1 MQRLIWTVL
10 VAFAAALALG
20 PVCIAWIKR
29 MKLSQTEY
37 DLGPDSHKVKTG
49 TPTMGGVIFAPA
61 LLVVPFL
68 FFRYGGFTAPVI
80 IALLSCLGFGLIGFL
95 DDYIKVSRHRSLGLT
110 PMQKIVPQFAL
121 SVGLAV
127 WAYMDPAIGHE
138 LVIPFTRQTVDVGI
152 FYIPIMI
159 FVLVGTVNSANLLD
173 GVDGLLS
180 SCSVVDFAFFAVAL
194 LTLSAAQD
202 SPTYLNLAL
211 MAGAGAGG
219 LIGFLRYNHHPA
231 QIFMGDTGSFLIGG
245 LVAGLALSAKM
256 SLLLPIVAL
265 AMFVSI
271 LSDIIQVG
279 YFKYTKHKYGQ
290 GRRVFRMAPLHHHFE
305 LGGMSEVK
313 IVAMYAAVTLALCL
327 AALIPYIA

>member
-61 LLVVPFL
+61 LLVTPFL
-68 FFRYGGFTAPVI
+68 FFRYGAFNAPVI
-80 IALLSCLGFGLIGFL
+80 MAILSCLGFGLIGFL

-110 PMQKIVPQFAL
+110 PMQKIVPQFVI
-121 SVGLAV
+121 SVGLSL
-127 WAYMDPAIGHE
+127 WAYFTPEIGSGMT
-138 LVIPFTRQTVDVGI
+138 IPFTRQTVDVGI

-180 SCSVVDFAFFAVAL
+180 SCSAVDFAFFAVVL
-194 LTLSAAQD
+194 LTLAASGD
-202 SPTYLNLAL
+202 DTYLNLAL
-211 MAGAGAGG
+211 LAGAGAGG
-219 LIGFLRYNHHPA
+219 LIGYLRYNHHPA
-231 QIFMGDTGSFLIGG
+231 QVFMGDTGSFLIGG
-245 LVAGLALSAKM
+245 LVAGLAMSARL

-265 AMFVSI
+265 AMFVSS
-271 LSDIIQVG
+271 LSDIIQIG
-279 YFKYTKHKYGQ
+279 YFKYTKRKYGQ

-305 LGGMSEVK
+305 LGGMSENR

-327 AALIPYIA
+327 LALIPYIA

>member
-61 LLVVPFL
+61 LLATPFL
-68 FFRYGGFTAPVI
+68 FFRYGAFNAPVI
-80 IALLSCLGFGLIGFL
+80 MAILSCLGFGLIGFL

-110 PMQKIVPQFAL
+110 PMQKIVPQFVI
-121 SVGLAV
+121 SVGLSL
-127 WAYMDPAIGHE
+127 WAYFTPEIGSE
-138 LVIPFTRQTVDVGI
+138 MTIPFTRQTVDIGI
-152 FYIPIMI
+152 FYIPVMI

-180 SCSVVDFAFFAVAL
+180 SCSAIDFAFFAVVL
-194 LTLSAAQD
+194 LTLAASGD
-202 SPTYLNLAL
+202 DTYLNLAL
-211 MAGAGAGG
+211 LAGAGTGG
-219 LIGFLRYNHHPA
+219 LIGYLRYNHHPA
-231 QIFMGDTGSFLIGG
+231 QVFMGDTGSFLIGG
-245 LVAGLALSAKM
+245 LVAGLAMSARL
-256 SLLLPIVAL
+256 SLLLPVVAL
-265 AMFVSI
+265 AMFVSS
-271 LSDIIQVG
+271 LSDIIQIG

-305 LGGMSEVK
+305 LGGMSENR
-313 IVAMYAAVTLALCL
+313 IVAMYAAVTLMLCL
-327 AALIPYIA
+327 LALIPYIA